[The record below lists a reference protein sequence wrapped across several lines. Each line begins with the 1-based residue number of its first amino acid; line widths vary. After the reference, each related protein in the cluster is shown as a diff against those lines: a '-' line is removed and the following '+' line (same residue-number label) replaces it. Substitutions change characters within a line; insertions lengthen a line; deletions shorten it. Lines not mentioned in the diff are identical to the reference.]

1 MKSNYSYCCL
11 LIVTLGFLLAFT
23 SNLKAQVSNTGMT
36 DRIDSAELGKLIV
49 NGFVDAYYGNDFRAS
64 LNSTR
69 MYAVSQ
75 TRVDEV
81 NINLAFVDFKYQNNV
96 VRLKFTPGFGTYV
109 DANYAAEKGSIKNL
123 IEANAGV
130 KLSKKKEVWLD
141 LGVFGSPFTN
151 ETAISKDHYM
161 YTRSFAPEYVP
172 YYLAGARLTYPI
184 NPKTTAYIYVLN
196 GWQQIYDQNRSLS
209 FATQLEIKPTN
220 KLLINWDTYVGDEKS
235 AASPQNRYRY
245 FTDVYAIINPNGKW
259 NATACVYAGIQNR
272 MDTLTGAHSQA
283 TWWQANAVLKYNFNK
298 HHSLAAR
305 VEYFE
310 DLKHVVT
317 AQETN
322 AANGFNSYSAALCFN
337 KRISDNALFR
347 LEGRHFFSDKNV
359 YLNEAK
365 PTNQT
370 TLLVG
375 NITVWF

>member
-1 MKSNYSYCCL
+1 
-11 LIVTLGFLLAFT
+11 
-23 SNLKAQVSNTGMT
+23 MT
-36 DRIDSAELGKLIV
+36 DRIDSAEIGKLVI
-49 NGFVDAYYGNDFRAS
+49 NGFVDAYYGNDFGAS

-69 MYAVSQ
+69 MYGVSQ
-75 TRVDEV
+75 TRVNEV
-81 NINLAFVDFKYQNNV
+81 NINLAFVDFKYQNQY

-109 DANYAAEKGSIKNL
+109 DANYATEKGSIKNL
-123 IEANAGV
+123 IEANAGI
-130 KLSKKKEVWLD
+130 KLSKKKDIWLD

-184 NPKTTAYIYVLN
+184 NKKNTLYVYALN
-196 GWQQIYDQNRSLS
+196 GWQQIYDQNRSMS
-209 FATQLEIKPTN
+209 FATQLEVKPN
-220 KLLINWDTYVGDEKS
+220 NNLLLNWDTYVGNEKS
-235 AASPQNRYRY
+235 ITSPQNRYRY
-245 FTDVYAIINPNGKW
+245 FTDVYAIINPNGKL
-259 NATACVYAGIQNR
+259 NATACVYAGLQER
-272 MDTLTGAHSQA
+272 VDSLTGKQTQA

-317 AQETN
+317 AQETL
-322 AANGFNSYSAALCFN
+322 AVNGFNSYSAGLCFN

-347 LEGRHFFSDKNV
+347 LEARHFFSDRNV
-359 YLNEAK
+359 YIKETK